1 MDERWLPVSD
11 FEGLFEISSLG
22 RFKVL
27 PTMTMGVRNGRPMRH
42 SRRERILSPSLGG
55 GRNYRRVLPQV
66 NGIVHKFYIH
76 RLVAEHFVPGR
87 FDGATVNH
95 KDGNKDNNAASNLEW
110 ITRSENTRHQWSI
123 GLLNSRGVTHP
134 GHKLSSEAV
143 AAIRAST
150 SPLKVEAKK
159 HGVSESLISS
169 IRLGKARKAG

>member
-1 MDERWLPVSD
+1 MQERWLPVSGY
-11 FEGLFEISSLG
+11 EGIFEISDKG

-27 PTMTMGVRNGRPMRH
+27 PTTTVGSRYGRPMRH
-42 SRRERILSPSLGG
+42 SRGERVLSPSLGG

-66 NGIVHKFYIH
+66 NGVVRKFYIH

-95 KDGNKDNNAASNLEW
+95 KDGNKDNNSATNLEW

-123 GLLNSRGVTHP
+123 GLLNSRGIAHP

-169 IRLGKARKAG
+169 IRLGKARRAG